1 MSPLTLHHGDCLAVL
16 PTVAENSLDACVTD
30 PPYGLEFMGKDWDH
44 GVPGV
49 PFWREIIR
57 VLKPGAHLV
66 AFGGSRTYHRMA
78 VAIEDAGFEIRDSL
92 MWLYG
97 SGFPKSMDVS
107 KAIDKADGAKRERY
121 ARPALGGSF
130 SDDGGTTYGTALVNE
145 PITDA
150 AREWEGWGTALK
162 PAHEPITVAT
172 KPISIAQHF
181 AILLDYLTDLLEEQT
196 IWSGLNAHVAEQNF
210 SAIRAKLNAVTR
222 PTVLESARMRVL
234 ANFDPARFANHSS
247 IFREQGFCVETK
259 TPVDSALSHA
269 RQSSSAA
276 SYLALTTP
284 HGPADDLSI
293 QLAAMCMSVVTDG
306 ISENTVSSWASLSDA
321 ILNRANTFTIET
333 ASRLTIALR
342 TWNSLTSPNII
353 DGTGSLFP
361 NVSPIVLARKPL
373 SEGTIAANVLR
384 WGTGALNI
392 DGCRVGT
399 DRAQERQYDR
409 EAGSGTTGSD
419 SRAEGYGLKH
429 APRNDGWLEQGRW
442 PANVVHDGSDEV
454 IGAFPFSKDGV
465 AGKRNAAN
473 GDVMKTGLGA
483 TDKKWGG
490 FGGSGSAARFFYCA
504 KASKEDRADSK
515 HPTVKPIR
523 LLCWLARM
531 VTPPGGVILDP
542 FAGSGTTAAAA
553 AAERFGALLIEQEAE
568 YAADIRRRIAALTVQ
583 PALL

>member
-16 PTVAENSLDACVTD
+16 PTIAENSLDACVTD

-107 KAIDKADGAKRERY
+107 KAIDRADGAKRERY

-162 PAHEPITVAT
+162 PAFE
-172 KPISIAQHF
+172 
-181 AILLDYLTDLLEEQT
+181 
-196 IWSGLNAHVAEQNF
+196 
-210 SAIRAKLNAVTR
+210 
-222 PTVLESARMRVL
+222 
-234 ANFDPARFANHSS
+234 
-247 IFREQGFCVETK
+247 
-259 TPVDSALSHA
+259 
-269 RQSSSAA
+269 
-276 SYLALTTP
+276 
-284 HGPADDLSI
+284 
-293 QLAAMCMSVVTDG
+293 
-306 ISENTVSSWASLSDA
+306 
-321 ILNRANTFTIET
+321 
-333 ASRLTIALR
+333 
-342 TWNSLTSPNII
+342 
-353 DGTGSLFP
+353 
-361 NVSPIVLARKPL
+361 PIVLARKPL
-373 SEGTIAANVLR
+373 SEKTVAANVLR

-392 DGCRVGT
+392 DGCRVET
-399 DRAQERQYDR
+399 
-409 EAGSGTTGSD
+409 SD
-419 SRAEGYGLKH
+419 KLGGGKTNANYVGC
-429 APRNDGWLEQGRW
+429 NDGWRRPFQDDTAYMAERAKIEAEKVANAETLGRW

-454 IGAFPFSKDGV
+454 VRAFPNASGAVAPVRGTEISAKTDSVYGAYAGRSASDRRDG
-465 AGKRNAAN
+465 G
-473 GDVMKTGLGA
+473 
-483 TDKKWGG
+483 
-490 FGGSGSAARFFYCA
+490 GSAARFFYCA
-504 KASKEDRADSK
+504 KASKEDRAGSK

-553 AAERFGALLIEQEAE
+553 VAERFGALLIEQEAE